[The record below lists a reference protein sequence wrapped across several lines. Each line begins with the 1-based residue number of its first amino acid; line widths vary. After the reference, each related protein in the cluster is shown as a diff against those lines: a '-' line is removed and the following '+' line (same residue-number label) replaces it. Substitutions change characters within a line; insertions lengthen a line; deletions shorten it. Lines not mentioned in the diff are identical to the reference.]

1 VDIITLYS
9 VPDPDLNPVDPLLI
23 GLLDPDPYYF
33 IKVSKIFQKNFIVL
47 ENVMIYYGTIPINLT
62 RQHMFFN

>member
-1 VDIITLYS
+1 MTLYS

-33 IKVSKIFQKNFIVL
+33 IKVSKIFLKVFGIL
-47 ENVMIYYGTIPINLT
+47 I
-62 RQHMFFN
+62 FFLFTTVKYL